1 MPTTLVTG
9 GNGFV
14 GATVVSTLLSPKNNH
29 RVILAVRSVSSAE
42 ALIAIHPEWP
52 AQDVVIASVPD
63 FTVPGA
69 FDEVFKSH
77 PEIDYVIHV
86 AAPLLDDPR
95 NNDFVEHFEKPN
107 VLGNIGILTS
117 AKQFGQNVKAVS
129 VTGSVNAITLGDQD
143 DVKKRVF
150 GNTEWLSQGRE
161 DAIKAQHNYVSIEF
175 RFRSQNILLTTI
187 WRRSHTVL
195 ARKSQN
201 RPSGSSSRK
210 KSHPSQSQTSCLP

>member
-14 GATVVSTLLSPKNNH
+14 GATVVSTLLSSKFNH

-52 AQDVVIASVPD
+52 ADNVVIASVPD

-95 NNDFVEHFEKPN
+95 NNEFVEHFEKPN

-117 AKQFGQNVKAVS
+117 AKQFGKNVKAIS

-150 GNTEWLSQGRE
+150 GNKEWLPMGRD
-161 DAIKAQHNYVSIEF
+161 DAIKAQHNYVSI
-175 RFRSQNILLTTI
+175 
-187 WRRSHTVL
+187 
-195 ARKSQN
+195 
-201 RPSGSSSRK
+201 GY
-210 KSHPSQSQTSCLP
+210 